1 MDYYKVLDLEKDA
14 SNDQIK
20 KAYRKKAMK
29 LHPDRNPDNK
39 NAECEFKEL
48 VSAYRVLSDTKLKKQ
63 YDLGIFSETDEF
75 NEVYSNM
82 FNAMG
87 NMENIYGMF
96 NEMMND
102 YSFNV
107 NTKYGVNFKM
117 YKDNESENK
126 EFQKGDD
133 IKYNINVNLEDIY
146 NCVTKPLKIGRMK
159 NLNNIY
165 QKDFKEFNL
174 NLHKREICFYKEGN
188 EIKNVKCIPGDI
200 IIKLFD
206 KQDPNF
212 KRINI
217 NDLIY
222 TKTISP
228 IDIYQDKEYEIEMLD
243 GTILTINIKRDT
255 LLESRL
261 IEIEDKGLPNVD
273 FINPESDLEIKIPRG
288 KLYIYFNIVFR
299 TLDHKQLQRL
309 EKVYNEKIDK
319 VKSIKHNSDFNIV
332 NLNDIIS

>member
-1 MDYYKVLDLEKDA
+1 MDYYKVLGLEKGA
-14 SNDQIK
+14 SNDEIK
-20 KAYRKKAMK
+20 KAYRKKAMQ
-29 LHPDRNPDNK
+29 LHPDRNIDNK
-39 NAECEFKEL
+39 TAEFEFKEL
-48 VSAYRVLSDTKLKKQ
+48 VSAYRVLSDSKLKKQ
-63 YDLGIFSETDEF
+63 YDLGIFSETEDLDD
-75 NEVYSNM
+75 VYSNM
-82 FNAMG
+82 FSAMG

-117 YKDNESENK
+117 YKDSDCKNK
-126 EFQKGDD
+126 KIQKGND

-165 QKDFKEFNL
+165 QKDLKEFDL
-174 NLHKREICFYKEGN
+174 NLHKREIFFYKEGN
-188 EIKNVKCIPGDI
+188 EIKNEKCIPGDI

-206 KQDPNF
+206 KPDSNF

-228 IDIYQDKEYEIEMLD
+228 IDIYQDKKYEIEILD
-243 GTILTINIKRDT
+243 RTILTINIKRNT

-261 IEIEDKGLPNVD
+261 IEIEDKGLPNID
-273 FINPESDLEIKIPRG
+273 FAKPESDLEIKIPRG

-299 TLDHKQLQRL
+299 TLDYKQLQRL
-309 EKVYNEKIDK
+309 EKVYNEKIDM
-319 VKSIKHNSDFNIV
+319 VKTVKYNSDFNIV
-332 NLNDIIS
+332 NLNDIIL